1 MRRRWRI
8 WRGNPAANVRLAQA
22 ATFGA
27 ALFGAIGRGDS
38 SLLNT
43 LALIG
48 VAATG
53 WFEARYADAVGDF
66 LPQAVKRGALA
77 RLAAGAALLLAGW
90 WVPGL
95 LGDPR
100 SGWMDALCAGALFAG
115 AALMLGGIARLVMT
129 VGMRYA
135 GRKLQERLDDDF

>member
-1 MRRRWRI
+1 VRRRWRI
-8 WRGNPAANVRLAQA
+8 WRGNPAANVRLAQV
-22 ATFGA
+22 TTLGA
-27 ALFGAIGRGDS
+27 ALFGALGRGDS
-38 SLLNT
+38 SLFNM

-53 WFEARYADAVGDF
+53 WYEARYADAVGDF
-66 LPQAVKRGALA
+66 LPEAVKRGAIL

-90 WVPGL
+90 WGPDRL
-95 LGDPR
+95 ADDR
-100 SGWMDALCAGALFAG
+100 SGWPEAASAAALFGG